1 MNKVVLSG
9 RWTKDPDVKYTGEG
23 TAIARGTLAVDRR
36 YKKDGETTADFINV
50 VAFGKIAEH
59 IEKWFFKGMKT
70 AIVGRIQTGSFE
82 NKEGNKVY
90 TTDVVIEEIELAEPK
105 SDNNQ
110 NRDYMVQE
118 KPAASNGFKDAGN
131 AGAEVFNY

>member
-36 YKKDGETTADFINV
+36 YKKDGEATADFINV
-50 VAFGKIAEH
+50 VAFGKTAEH

-70 AIVGRIQTGSFE
+70 AIVGRIQTGSFV
-82 NKEGNKVY
+82 NKEGQKIY
-90 TTDVVIEEIELAEPK
+90 TTDVVIEEVEFAEPK

-118 KPAASNGFKDAGN
+118 KPAGNSEFKDAGD